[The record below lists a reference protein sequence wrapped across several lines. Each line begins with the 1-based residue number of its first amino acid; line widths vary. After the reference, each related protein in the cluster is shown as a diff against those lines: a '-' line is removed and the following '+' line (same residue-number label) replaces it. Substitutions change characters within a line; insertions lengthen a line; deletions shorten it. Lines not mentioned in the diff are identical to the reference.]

1 MKFFVDKVVILT
13 TENKVSDTWKKRYLD
28 FFSENTV
35 DFFVTKGVGATQN
48 GGNINE
54 SLLTILSHNSLDP
67 VSKDILKNH
76 LKIIENSLQ
85 DSNVKN
91 VMILED
97 DAMFP
102 DWNSEKWKRMESWLV
117 RNENVW
123 DIFFLGYCQWPLLFS
138 FMVARDIVKL
148 TSPLTAH
155 AYILNR
161 KGMEKIVHAMQIEPK
176 RYEQHIDKIFAS
188 IPHFNK
194 YGAFPMVSFQEKCPG
209 LYLKACDKLGQRVL
223 FSTWCKW
230 NEWISL
236 FIPILCLIAFVIVVY
251 IISIRYFS

>member
-13 TENKVSDTWKKRYLD
+13 TENKVTDKWKKRYLD
-28 FFSENTV
+28 FFPENKV
-35 DFFVTKGVGATQN
+35 DFFITKGVGATQN
-48 GGNINE
+48 GGNMDE
-54 SLLTILSHNSLDP
+54 SLGTILSHQSIDA

-76 LKIIENSLQ
+76 LKIIETSLQ
-85 DSNVKN
+85 SNVQN

-97 DAMFP
+97 DAIFP
-102 DWNSEKWKRMESWLV
+102 KWNESKWKRMESWLEK
-117 RNENVW
+117 NKNTW
-123 DIFFLGYCQWPLLFS
+123 DIFFLGYCQWPYMFS
-138 FMVARDIVKL
+138 FMVHRNIVKL

-161 KGMEKIVHAMQIEPK
+161 NGMEKILQAMQVEPK
-176 RYEQHIDKIFAS
+176 RHNQHVDKIFAS

-194 YGAFPMVSFQEKCPG
+194 YGAFPMICFQEKCPG
-209 LYLKACDKLGQRVL
+209 LYLKACDKLGQRIL

-236 FIPILCLIAFVIVVY
+236 LIPILLFLIFSIVVY
-251 IISIRYFS
+251 VISIRYFH